1 MKNFEMKWLKYIA
14 GAVGG
19 VIAGIILM
27 FGGVKVVYPA
37 ISQLVG
43 LSVAQTAT
51 LWNSVADAAKGD
63 ALSSGIMAVNC
74 YMWNGLTFDRCRG
87 TITNG
92 LLVEPKT
99 VGTSFYAI
107 NRTNITTASVNL
119 AFGFTSRK
127 VKVIASPNNTADVCI
142 DWLGGTAVCP
152 AANTAGD
159 DRLKAGTTLIIDDY
173 AVTSLAVI
181 ADTGTQEVQV
191 AAWN

>member
-1 MKNFEMKWLKYIA
+1 MKNFDSKWLKYIG

-19 VIAGIILM
+19 IVAGCILM

-92 LLVEPKT
+92 LLVD
-99 VGTSFYAI
+99 VGTSGTAFYAI
-107 NRTNITTASVNL
+107 KRNNITTASVNL
-119 AFGFTSRK
+119 PFGFTSKK
-127 VKVIASPNNTADVCI
+127 VSIQMDSGNTDEVCI
-142 DWLGGTAVCP
+142 DWLGGTAVCA

-159 DRLKAGTTLIIDDY
+159 DRVTAGSTVILDSY
-173 AVTSLAVI
+173 GVTSISVI
-181 ADTGTQEVQV
+181 AASGTQIVYV
-191 AAWN
+191 RAWQ